1 MREAEAAG
9 ARNANE
15 TYLIERMRLAAAS
28 GAGDAD
34 TAARSYEALS
44 GSGRITGPE
53 KLRMIESIA
62 GSYYRAQQYA
72 KSMQWSQRYL
82 REGGT
87 SPAIRTMLIQSQYL
101 SGDYA
106 GAIKELTVEIQA
118 AERAGTPPPED
129 RLKLLLNAA
138 SKQGDNNAYVF
149 AMEKLVTYYPKKEY
163 WVDLLSRMQRK
174 QNFSDRL
181 SLDAYR
187 LSLATGSMSAP
198 ADYMEMAQLA
208 LQADLASEGKQ
219 VIDKGMSSG
228 ALSTGAQADRAKR
241 LKALVD
247 KKLAEDV
254 ASRAEDERQAAA
266 AKSGDAMVSL
276 GMSLVYAGEAAEGRA
291 ADAAGHRQGRPQ
303 APRGRQAAPRHRP
316 ARRRR
321 QGEGAGDL
329 QDRAG
334 RGRHRRPRPPLGAV
348 REKRR
353 GVAHRVAARSVQES
367 GPGGAGPSLSE
378 GGERS
383 GEGAALSSA
392 AGAIVSRLFRR
403 ETNRAVE
410 ANHFAVQHVVG
421 DDVLHQLGEV
431 GRACRGGSG
440 RARWRRAPAA
450 PRRAS

>member
-1 MREAEAAG
+1 MSNSSSSRLRIIATAAILGAALGLGGGALAQETLRPEVGRPLQAAQDLIKAGKYREALGKVREAEAAG

-34 TAARSYEALS
+34 TAARSFEALS
-44 GSGRITGPE
+44 GSGRVSAAD
-53 KLRMIESIA
+53 KLRMTESIA
-62 GSYYRAQQYA
+62 VSYYRSQQYA
-72 KSMQWSQRYL
+72 KAMQWSQRYL
-82 REGGT
+82 RDGGT

-106 GAIKELTVEIQA
+106 GAIKELMVEIQA
-118 AERAGTPPPED
+118 ADRAGTPPPED

-228 ALSTGAQADRAKR
+228 ALSTGPQAERAKR

-247 KKLAEDV
+247 KKLAEEV
-254 ASRAEDERQAAA
+254 ASRPEDERQAAA
-266 AKSGDAMVSL
+266 AKSGDPMVSL
-276 GMSLVYAGEAAEGRA
+276 GMSYVFSG
-291 ADAAGHRQGRPQ
+291 
-303 APRGRQAAPRHRP
+303 QAAKGVQLMQQGIAKGGLKRP
-316 ARRRR
+316 EDAKLHLGIAQLVAGDKAKAQATFKTVQGADGTADLARLWALYARR
-321 QGEGAGDL
+321 
-329 QDRAG
+329 
-334 RGRHRRPRPPLGAV
+334 
-348 REKRR
+348 
-353 GVAHRVAARSVQES
+353 
-367 GPGGAGPSLSE
+367 
-378 GGERS
+378 
-383 GEGAALSSA
+383 GAA
-392 AGAIVSRLFRR
+392 
-403 ETNRAVE
+403 
-410 ANHFAVQHVVG
+410 
-421 DDVLHQLGEV
+421 
-431 GRACRGGSG
+431 
-440 RARWRRAPAA
+440 
-450 PRRAS
+450 